1 MYSYVARQPIFNRQQ
16 KTAGYELLFRDGE
29 SNAFPNIDEN
39 KATCRLLV
47 DSFLAVGSNPAD
59 IGKRSFINF
68 PHQSLIRLLPVLLP
82 KKQVVIEVLE
92 TCEPNDELFMAI
104 RWLNRMGYMIA
115 LDDFD
120 MDPRWRRFLP
130 YVHII
135 KLDLIKIGREA
146 ACDYVA
152 ANRHRR
158 LMFLAEKVETHED
171 FAVTHQAGFHFFQGY
186 YFSRPVMVKS
196 RQLKPERLST
206 LRLLQEVC
214 REVVDFDR
222 VEQIITADVPLSYL
236 LLRYVNTAANRTLI
250 PIRGF
255 RQALVYLGEDRLK
268 MFVSVIATAQAAIDK
283 PRELY
288 ALSLLRGRMCEILA
302 TGSGL
307 QINAK
312 SAFMMGLLSLLDA
325 LLDRPR
331 KELLDQLPLEPEIQ
345 AALLTQAGDLGL
357 ILRLVEAYERA
368 DWGAVDS
375 LCCEL
380 SVSDDLVGR
389 SYQLA
394 TQWSSQYLLVTPRQL
409 ELSCVSRDSMP

>member
-47 DSFLAVGSNPAD
+47 DSFLAVGSNPDDA
-59 IGKRSFINF
+59 GKRVFINF
-68 PHQSLIRLLPVLLP
+68 PHQSLIRLLPALLP

-92 TCEPNDELFMAI
+92 TCEPNDELLMAI
-104 RWLNRMGYMIA
+104 RRLNRMGYLIA
-115 LDDFD
+115 LDDFNL
-120 MDPRWRRFLP
+120 DPRWNRFLP

-135 KLDLIKIGREA
+135 KLDLIQLGVEA
-146 ACDYVA
+146 ACEYMA

-158 LMFLAEKVETHED
+158 LMFLAEKVETHEE
-171 FAVTHQAGFHFFQGY
+171 FTATYKAGFHFFQGY
-186 YFSRPVMVKS
+186 YFSRPVMVKN

-214 REVVDFDR
+214 REEVDFDQ
-222 VEQIITADVPLSYL
+222 VEKIITADVPLSYL
-236 LLRYVNTAANRTLI
+236 LLRYVNTAAHRALV
-250 PIRGF
+250 PISGF

-268 MFVSVIATAQAAIDK
+268 MFVSVIATAQASIAK

-302 TGSGL
+302 TGSGR
-307 QINAK
+307 QIDAK
-312 SAFMMGLLSLLDA
+312 SAFMAGLLSLLDA

-331 KELLDQLPLEPEIQ
+331 EELLDQLPLEPVIHD
-345 AALLTQAGDLGL
+345 ALLTQTGVLGEML
-357 ILRLVEAYERA
+357 QLVEAYEQA
-368 DWGAVDS
+368 DWEKVSGY
-375 LCCEL
+375 CREL
-380 SVSDDLVGR
+380 LISEELVGR
-389 SYQLA
+389 SYKLA
-394 TQWSSQYLLVTPRQL
+394 MQWSSQYLQVTPAESSIAQA
-409 ELSCVSRDSMP
+409 S